1 MRAGLR
7 LTALLGF
14 FAFLALPSAGGAAPA
29 PDKSKASYWI
39 KEAEQLYQAGRFHEA
54 AEALL
59 KAQKLEP
66 HPRLIYNIARAY
78 DQAGELM
85 GALDYY
91 QQYVN
96 SKEGTDVQLLKR
108 SALAIDRLQ
117 KLLRQQEEQRANSE
131 AERQRLMEETRVAQE
146 RAGAEAAAKRKAEE
160 ENQERAR
167 AQLQASIQGYQR
179 GRTVS
184 LVAGGAALAGV
195 VAGAVFGI
203 LATQS
208 KADFVEAAD
217 VAAKQ
222 QAEGLTRQ
230 RALIADVGFAVG
242 LAGAVT
248 AFLTYPRGLDPA
260 KGTVLTLGPGSAR
273 LEVKF

>member
-1 MRAGLR
+1 MRSGLR
-7 LTALLGF
+7 LTALLGLC
-14 FAFLALPSAGGAAPA
+14 AFLALPPEGGAAPA
-29 PDKSKASYWI
+29 PDKNKASYWI

-66 HPRLIYNIARAY
+66 HPRIIYNIARAY

-85 GALDYY
+85 GALNYY

-108 SALAIDRLQ
+108 SAQAIDRLQ
-117 KLLRQQEEQRANSE
+117 KVLRQQEEQRANSE
-131 AERQRLMEETRVAQE
+131 AERQRLMEETRLAQE
-146 RAGAEAAAKRKAEE
+146 RADTESAAKRKAEE

-179 GRTVS
+179 SRTVS
-184 LVAGGAALAGV
+184 LVAGGAAVGGF

-203 LATQS
+203 LATQA
-208 KADFVEAAD
+208 KADFVDAAD

-230 RALIADVGFAVG
+230 RAAIADVGFALG

-248 AFLTYPRGLDPA
+248 AFLTYPRGPDPA
-260 KGTVLTLGPGSAR
+260 KGATLTLGPGSAS